1 MKIPTVPGSDAFGPV
16 GRILRRDV
24 SAAVDVVR
32 LADSI
37 HAAALRHRFAFLHH
51 ARAVLFAGERA
62 GAMSKPKA
70 ANRCGADPRESTQLY
85 ACKTPHL
92 APASRP
98 STPPAAPLSWAEDDQ
113 CRKPA
118 ATKSLAATGP
128 GAYRS
133 SIAAG

>member
-1 MKIPTVPGSDAFGPV
+1 MEIPTIPGSDAFGPV

-37 HAAALRHRFAFLHH
+37 HAAALRHRLAFLHH

-62 GAMSKPKA
+62 RAMSKCKA
-70 ANRCGADPRESTQLY
+70 TDRCGGDPRERTQLY

-92 APASRP
+92 APALRP
-98 STPPAAPLSWAEDDQ
+98 FAPS
-113 CRKPA
+113 
-118 ATKSLAATGP
+118 
-128 GAYRS
+128 
-133 SIAAG
+133 